1 VGFVSRRAERGF
13 TILEAVIALAIVGLA
28 GVSALEAV
36 AGELRAADRAAEAYT
51 LAALAQDRLAAVSFV
66 SPKAMSPF
74 PDSLARGTFAEPF
87 EDYHWTAKVQP
98 VSSARALY
106 DVTVTITGA
115 RRDYTIATRLYRPV
129 PTGIL
134 R

>member
-1 VGFVSRRAERGF
+1 MSRRAEAGF

-36 AGELRAADRAAEAYT
+36 GGELRTADRAIEAYT
-51 LAALAQDRLAAVSFV
+51 VAALAQDRLAMVSLV
-66 SPKAMSPF
+66 SPRAMSPF
-74 PDSLARGTFAEPF
+74 PDSLARGTFGEPF
-87 EDYHWTAKVQP
+87 ERFRWTAKVEP
-98 VSSARALY
+98 VSGARELY
-106 DVTVTITGA
+106 DVTVTITGGGG
-115 RRDYTIATRLYRPV
+115 RPDYTLATRLYRPV